1 MSTFAGQALFPPTE
15 NRVVFPWGVASLPA
29 PYLQSLAHLH
39 SLKLFLEQQQH
50 HVARNIL
57 QASLYTHSP
66 GRILLLVEVAV
77 CWSCGWI
84 DCSS

>member
-1 MSTFAGQALFPPTE
+1 M
-15 NRVVFPWGVASLPA
+15 PA

-57 QASLYTHSP
+57 QASLYGQNQGNGS
-66 GRILLLVEVAV
+66 GQVDILVQIPELLIPATFDP
-77 CWSCGWI
+77 CNI
-84 DCSS
+84 